1 MIRSWYNTKA
11 VQLAGMTDISDEM
24 ILKSSN
30 GEVIN
35 PTEYIESESRTGKI
49 SDPEIFGD
57 LSKENLGKVSTD
69 EIEKMGHIVLPIP
82 IVNIQYTRG
91 KKPVLA
97 KELGMTLKEL
107 ESVIYGRTYITSD
120 ADASKTIPAKEYL
133 DDPKYSKAGYLT
145 GAEAVKK
152 VMEMKQVPEEIRKSA
167 VLNVVPVMPAC
178 MRYFWCEPEKRYQ
191 GSSLNNLYESLLL
204 RIKRYQRLLSIQCP
218 EVILINERREL
229 QGYADRL
236 ISNGAHGS
244 IGADLYTCLPN
255 DSLEELYE
263 AITEDSK
270 KKGLIPE
277 SVTDVN
283 IFLKKAEEIR
293 QYDLSLSDETYFA
306 DSPEA
311 KKLEAMEADL
321 KSLMRPFV
329 EAYVNENHKMY
340 EEFMELIF
348 QYAVHALPYAA
359 SAILTQGNRDGLAGY
374 HPEDEEN
381 QAYYTECV
389 KELEKGIAKTIDV
402 YIKKQLRF
410 EAV

>member
-57 LSKENLGKVSTD
+57 LSKENLGKISTD

-107 ESVIYGRTYITSD
+107 ESLIYGRTYISSD
-120 ADASKTIPAKEYL
+120 ADDSKTIPAKEYL

-152 VMEMKQVPEEIRKSA
+152 IMEMKQVPEEIRKSA
-167 VLNVVPVMPAC
+167 VLNIVPVMPAC

-218 EVILINERREL
+218 RR
-229 QGYADRL
+229 
-236 ISNGAHGS
+236 
-244 IGADLYTCLPN
+244 
-255 DSLEELYE
+255 
-263 AITEDSK
+263 
-270 KKGLIPE
+270 
-277 SVTDVN
+277 
-283 IFLKKAEEIR
+283 R
-293 QYDLSLSDETYFA
+293 QC
-306 DSPEA
+306 
-311 KKLEAMEADL
+311 
-321 KSLMRPFV
+321 
-329 EAYVNENHKMY
+329 
-340 EEFMELIF
+340 
-348 QYAVHALPYAA
+348 A
-359 SAILTQGNRDGLAGY
+359 SGGR
-374 HPEDEEN
+374 
-381 QAYYTECV
+381 
-389 KELEKGIAKTIDV
+389 
-402 YIKKQLRF
+402 
-410 EAV
+410 